1 MIKLPLIKATFLSA
15 LLVILSTYLIS
26 IIPFRFGSG
35 KAISRGITDFD
46 LYDLYYANKKH
57 DKIIADNNIVI
68 VELGMDRAEIANQLK
83 VIRRYEP
90 KLVALDATFE
100 ELRDSATDKSLAE
113 ETNKT
118 NNLVY
123 AFGIDKTHHA
133 VPNVFYNDLNNA
145 SAGYVDFSSKA
156 DDAVIRTYTPFIKI
170 EGKDYEAFTSTI
182 IRKANKEKYEKLKER
197 NNKTE
202 SINYAGN
209 LDNFLN
215 VTRNELN
222 TLDSQQLAT
231 LLRNKIVL
239 LGYFVKGSSL
249 VMEDLHYSPFNTLA
263 SGKNFPD
270 MYGVVIHANI
280 LSMILKGNFAT
291 LAQETT
297 VYSIAFAI
305 LFFINLLFI
314 SKFKRTFAPNYF
326 KFILIQ
332 LGVFIS
338 LLIVFLIIYVLFLYK
353 IQLQPIVDSML
364 LNAVWAFVYYR
375 SKKLISEKHILEEEV
390 ATRTAELRQSLDHLK
405 TTQAQLIQ
413 KEKMAS
419 LGELTAGVAHE
430 IQNPLNFINNFS
442 DVNNE
447 LIEELK
453 DELKA
458 GNAEEALAIADDI
471 KQNGLKVNHHGKR
484 ADAIVK
490 IMLLHAR
497 SSTGEKEPTDVN
509 RLVDE
514 YFHLTYQ
521 AFVAKNKDFK
531 VKIQTQFD
539 SRIEKVLIVPQEI
552 GRVLMNLYNNAFYS
566 MAEKQGQQN
575 GGYEP
580 AILATTQ
587 MKNSELKISIRD
599 NGTGINE
606 KISSK
611 IFQPFFTTKPTGE
624 GTGLGL
630 SLSYDIIKTQGGEL
644 KVDTREGEYAEFIIL
659 LAV

>member
-1 MIKLPLIKATFLSA
+1 MTKPQLIKTAFLST

-26 IIPFRFGSG
+26 IIPFRLGFG
-35 KAISRGITDFD
+35 KAISRSITDFD
-46 LYDLYYANKKH
+46 LYDLYYAGKK
-57 DKIIADNNIVI
+57 DQKIIAENNIVI
-68 VELGMDRAEIANQLK
+68 VELGIDRAESAGQLK
-83 VIRRYEP
+83 IIRRYRP
-90 KLVALDATFE
+90 KLIALDATFE
-100 ELRDSATDKSLAE
+100 ELRDSATDKSFAE

-118 NNLVY
+118 YNVVY
-123 AFGIDKTHHA
+123 AFGFDKTNHA
-133 VPNVFYNDLNNA
+133 LPNVFYNERSNA

-156 DDAVIRTYTPFIKI
+156 EDAVIRTYTPFVKI

-182 IRKANKEKYEKLKER
+182 IRKANKEKYENLKDR

-202 SINYAGN
+202 IINYAGN

-222 TLDSQQLAT
+222 TLDSQQLET
-231 LLRNKIVL
+231 LIKNKIVL
-239 LGYFVKGSSL
+239 LGYFVKSSSL
-249 VMEDLHYSPFNTLA
+249 VMEDLHYSPLNTMV
-263 SGKNFPD
+263 SGRNFPD

-280 LSMILKGNFAT
+280 LSMILKGNFVT
-291 LAQETT
+291 LASEPA
-297 VYSIAFAI
+297 VYFIAFTII
-305 LFFINLLFI
+305 LFINLLFI
-314 SKFKRTFAPNYF
+314 SKFTKTFAPNYF
-326 KFILIQ
+326 KFILLQ
-332 LGVFIS
+332 LGVFIAV
-338 LLIVFLIIYVLFLYK
+338 LPVFLIIYDLFLIK
-353 IQLQPIVDSML
+353 IQLQPIVSSMV
-364 LNAVWAFVYYR
+364 LNAIWAFVYHR

-390 ATRTAELRQSLDHLK
+390 AARTAELRQSLDHLK
-405 TTQAQLIQ
+405 TTQSQLIQ

-458 GNAEEALAIADDI
+458 GNIEEAQAIADDI

-490 IMLLHAR
+490 SMLQHAR

-509 RLVDE
+509 RLVEE

-531 VKIQTQFD
+531 VITHTQFD
-539 SRIEKVLIVPQEI
+539 SSIQRAIIVPQEI

-566 MAEKQGQQN
+566 MAEKQGQQK
-575 GGYEP
+575 GSYEP
-580 AILATTQ
+580 AIWATTK
-587 MKNSELKISIRD
+587 MKDGQLEISIKY
-599 NGTGINE
+599 N
-606 KISSK
+606 
-611 IFQPFFTTKPTGE
+611 
-624 GTGLGL
+624 
-630 SLSYDIIKTQGGEL
+630 
-644 KVDTREGEYAEFIIL
+644 
-659 LAV
+659 